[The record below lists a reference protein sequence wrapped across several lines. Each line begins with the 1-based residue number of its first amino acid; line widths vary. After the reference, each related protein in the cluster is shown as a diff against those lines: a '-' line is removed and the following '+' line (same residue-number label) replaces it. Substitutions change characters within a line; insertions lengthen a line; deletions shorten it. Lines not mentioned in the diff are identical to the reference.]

1 MPTDHHATKEAVLS
15 PGILHHPHRRHPL
28 LTMIISAAVAVHL
41 AVALQG
47 AGDQYALNPFSTHI
61 VVRSCVCP
69 ANGCTGTTP
78 TGDRSY

>member
-1 MPTDHHATKEAVLS
+1 MPTDHHAIPEVIITPE
-15 PGILHHPHRRHPL
+15 IRHHHRPL
-28 LTMIISAAVAVHL
+28 LSTMTISAAVAVHL
-41 AVALQG
+41 VAVALQG